1 MAAQAS
7 RSKRRVLVGLSLMV
21 LVTAAWWLWSGRDS
35 AREQADVTRGPEP
48 FVRIAGAGADQA
60 DVVLRERA
68 EFFDPAPLF
77 IPTSRNYGQGQLPV
91 RLVKQPGQVFTSF
104 GSKLIF
110 ADGGLSNY
118 GTENLATTESVIDI
132 LGRTNGAPFA
142 GMGEAGIVRELV
154 YERMAFMQI
163 KRLGD
168 GELRNITLSDVLLP
182 RADFAPLEFIVAVGP
197 AGITG
202 GPLLSLGSGRDEID
216 IFFRDYLAKT
226 YRIGSVLAPGRYRIT
241 IGP

>member
-1 MAAQAS
+1 M
-7 RSKRRVLVGLSLMV
+7 
-21 LVTAAWWLWSGRDS
+21 VTAAWWLWSEHES
-35 AREQADVTRGPEP
+35 AQEQTGGTPGPEP
-48 FVRIAGAGADQA
+48 FVRLAGAGVDRA

-77 IPTSRNYGQGQLPV
+77 IPTSRNYGQGQLPA
-91 RLVKQPGQVFTSF
+91 RLVKQPGQVFTIF

-110 ADGGLSNY
+110 ADGGLSSY
-118 GTENLATTESVIDI
+118 GTENLAVTESVVEI
-132 LGRTNGAPFA
+132 LGRANEAPFA
-142 GMGEAGIVRELV
+142 GMGETGLVRKFV
-154 YERMAFMQI
+154 SDRSAFMQI
-163 KRLGD
+163 KQLGD
-168 GELRNITLSDVLLP
+168 GELTYITLSGLLLP